1 MPTTADH
8 LPLHARSWVR
18 LLLPAAVLLLTA
30 CTEEVAQVA
39 ADPRPVRAITVER
52 KPAGETVVLTG
63 RVESQDEAALGFR
76 IGGRMT
82 ERTVNVGDKVEPGQ
96 VLARLDPQNET
107 NAVRLAEAA
116 VSSARGNV
124 TTTRDA
130 FTRQQ
135 TLRTRGLNT
144 RTDYDNARQAQV
156 NAQSQLDDAQARLRI
171 ARDQLGFTVLSAD
184 TSGSIT
190 ARGAE
195 PGEVVQAGQMVVRV
209 ARQGGRDA
217 VFDVPANVLRAAP
230 GQPRITIRLS
240 DDADVVAEGIVREI
254 APQADPRTGTF
265 PVRVTLVDPPEAMRL
280 GSVVIGRME
289 SDSEPVISVPATAL
303 TKADNQAA
311 VWIVDP
317 ADNSVS
323 LRTVEVLRHSP
334 DSVVIA
340 KGLEAGDVVV
350 TAGVHALHPGQV
362 VRLLVEST

>member
-1 MPTTADH
+1 MPTPADH
-8 LPLHARSWVR
+8 PRGRNLSWVR
-18 LLLPAAVLLLTA
+18 LLLPAAVLLLSA
-30 CTEEVAQVA
+30 CQEEVATVA

-76 IGGRMT
+76 IGGRMI
-82 ERTVNVGDKVEPGQ
+82 ERTVNVGDKVAPGQ

-116 VSSARGNV
+116 VSAARGNV

-156 NAQSQLDDAQARLRI
+156 NAQAQLDDAQARLRI
-171 ARDQLGFTVLSAD
+171 ARDQLAFTVLEAD
-184 TSGSIT
+184 TPGSIT

-240 DDADVVAEGIVREI
+240 DDAEVVAEGIVREV

-303 TKADNQAA
+303 TKAEGEAA
-311 VWIVDP
+311 VWVVDP
-317 ADNSVS
+317 ADNTVS
-323 LRTVEVLRHSP
+323 LRNVEVLRHSP
-334 DSVVIA
+334 DAVVIA

-350 TAGVHALHPGQV
+350 TAGVHALHPGQA